1 MRIHGRIRKYT
12 RSHLFDVVSC
22 MVATLREWQS
32 QEKLF
37 VGDLEDSRS
46 YRQGIKTKREE
57 LEEALENE
65 LNVFSG
71 QMEEVEAAISDALDK
86 ME

>member
-1 MRIHGRIRKYT
+1 
-12 RSHLFDVVSC
+12 

-57 LEEALENE
+57 LEEDLENE